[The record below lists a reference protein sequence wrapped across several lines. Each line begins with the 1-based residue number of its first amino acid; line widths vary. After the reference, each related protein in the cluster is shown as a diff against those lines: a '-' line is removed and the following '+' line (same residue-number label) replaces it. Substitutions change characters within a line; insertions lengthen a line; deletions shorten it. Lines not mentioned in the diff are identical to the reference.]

1 MTDSVEV
8 ALSPAAV
15 DFVRQRG
22 NRVYLWPKGGGPLS
36 GFLKASLDEPR
47 GQRTFREAVSQSG
60 VCVLVADDLGVA
72 CDA

>member
-36 GFLKASLDEPR
+36 GFLEVSLDEPR
-47 GQRTFREAVSQSG
+47 GQRTFR
-60 VCVLVADDLGVA
+60 
-72 CDA
+72 DA